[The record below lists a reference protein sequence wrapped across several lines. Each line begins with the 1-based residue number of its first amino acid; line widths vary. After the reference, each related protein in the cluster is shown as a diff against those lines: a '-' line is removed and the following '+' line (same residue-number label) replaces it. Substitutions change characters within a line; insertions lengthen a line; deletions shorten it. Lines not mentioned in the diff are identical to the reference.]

1 MSQNLIKL
9 ISATTPNLEEQW
21 PCGIPKMESGEEV
34 IYQGRGVP
42 DILRKHEN
50 SEVFF
55 SHEECIVFII
65 IYLYLLFWGIV
76 FNEESTGEHQTNSH

>member
-9 ISATTPNLEEQW
+9 ISATTPNLGEQW
-21 PCGIPKMESGEEV
+21 LCGIPKMESGEEV

-42 DILRKHEN
+42 DILRKYEN

-55 SHEECIVFII
+55 FLVRN
-65 IYLYLLFWGIV
+65 V
-76 FNEESTGEHQTNSH
+76 